1 MVKLGKMF
9 VKCILKEAWVKQTI
23 LWGDGNSF
31 IAAKPRFQ
39 VESDHFFRMSH
50 ELWWAGIKH
59 YKK

>member
-1 MVKLGKMF
+1 MF